1 MLINHIH
8 SADIRQ
14 IVVIIIIIK
23 KCLMHFDPDDRV
35 FTISN

>member
-8 SADIRQ
+8 SAAIRQ
-14 IVVIIIIIK
+14 IVVIIIIK

-35 FTISN
+35 FAISN